1 LSRSPSDDGR
11 SADPR
16 GRSPGSREVLL
27 VGLLV
32 VAVVLGAALLTDLL
46 PAGLRSVVLDTPLA
60 IVVLVLGT
68 ALVLWRAATRRS

>member
-16 GRSPGSREVLL
+16 GRSPGWREVLL
-27 VGLLV
+27 VG
-32 VAVVLGAALLTDLL
+32 LLTDLL